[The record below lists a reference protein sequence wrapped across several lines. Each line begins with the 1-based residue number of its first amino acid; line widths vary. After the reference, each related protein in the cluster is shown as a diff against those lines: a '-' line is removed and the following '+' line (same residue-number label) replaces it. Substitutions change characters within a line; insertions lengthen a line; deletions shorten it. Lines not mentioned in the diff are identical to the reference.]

1 MQGQIVQ
8 DRKVWGRIVQGRII
22 RVPPRSWAGKGQVV
36 STRGEQERVN
46 GTAGKGGVKR
56 KTRRKM
62 GMSVWEMVGLKRI
75 AGKGIGGKVAEERCT
90 VRFGKKSNTVTREKS
105 IRLI

>member
-8 DRKVWGRIVQGRII
+8 GRKVWGRIVQGRII

-62 GMSVWEMVGLKRI
+62 GMAKWEMVC
-75 AGKGIGGKVAEERCT
+75 GKWCVGTG
-90 VRFGKKSNTVTREKS
+90 RFETDSWKGYRRES
-105 IRLI
+105 S